1 LCLKPGLC
9 RKLAFV
15 PSPTNV
21 HNDREQHT
29 EKYDFQRQHVDHDAT
44 NRSIKDS
51 RSQPAKV
58 PITWVRFSEA
68 LDGKEWPKSIDDVFI
83 AARRVCRFYPYCA
96 NALRMPYPTIMTLMG
111 TVKKFY
117 SGRGRICYTLLH

>member
-1 LCLKPGLC
+1 
-9 RKLAFV
+9 LAFV

-51 RSQPAKV
+51 RSQPAKI

-83 AARRVCRFYPYCA
+83 GARRVCRFYPCCA
-96 NALRMPYPTIMTLMG
+96 NALRMPYPTIMTLME